1 MKEKKTMMKAEYMM
15 MKKKKKTKTM
25 KNIFAM
31 KALILRNFTV
41 LIKLYLI
48 AMHRMHRTEGTRRQQ

>member
-15 MKKKKKTKTM
+15 MKKKKTKTM